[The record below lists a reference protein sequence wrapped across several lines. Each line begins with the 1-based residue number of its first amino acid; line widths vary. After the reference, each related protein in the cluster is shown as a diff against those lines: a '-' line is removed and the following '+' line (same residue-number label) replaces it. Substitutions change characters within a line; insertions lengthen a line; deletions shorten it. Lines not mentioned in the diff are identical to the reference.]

1 MPANELLTMAN
12 ELLTMAIDF
21 IKPYIDKGTYI
32 DNNGVLAQ
40 SYYEGPL
47 WYCPMYDVYEDLRA
61 FIKDVTIRH
70 RTLEEGEG
78 NRLWMILDHTKEPRD
93 YSVVLR
99 IIFSMIRM
107 GLFTKQ
113 QVVDAVSK
121 TENIPALVELIKYDD
136 YSVFNERKLEL

>member
-1 MPANELLTMAN
+1 MTLPANELLTMAIEFVKPYLN
-12 ELLTMAIDF
+12 EL
-21 IKPYIDKGTYI
+21 TYI
-32 DNNGVLAQ
+32 DSNSGAL
-40 SYYEGPL
+40 SYSYTAPLFYHPMHNIYEA
-47 WYCPMYDVYEDLRA
+47 LRA

-70 RTLEEGEG
+70 RTLEEGQG

-121 TENIPALVELIKYDD
+121 TENLPALMELIKYDD

>member
-1 MPANELLTMAN
+1 MPAN

-21 IKPYIDKGTYI
+21 IKPYLSEVTHVDS
-32 DNNGVLAQ
+32 NGVL
-40 SYYEGPL
+40 SYSYTTGPL
-47 WYCPMYDVYEDLRA
+47 FYHPMHEIYEALRA

-70 RTLEEGEG
+70 RTLEEGQG
-78 NRLWMILDHTKEPRD
+78 NRLWMILDCTKEPRD

-121 TENIPALVELIKYDD
+121 TENLPALMELIKYDD
-136 YSVFNERKLEL
+136 YSVFDERKLEL

>member
-1 MPANELLTMAN
+1 MVPANELMS
-12 ELLTMAIDF
+12 MAIDL
-21 IKPYIDKGTYI
+21 ITPYIDDRVYI
-32 DNNGVLAQ
+32 DTDGVLLH

-47 WYCPMYDVYEDLRA
+47 LHCPLMYDVYEALRA
-61 FIKDVTIRH
+61 FIKDITIRH
-70 RTLEEGEG
+70 RTLEEGQG

-121 TENIPALVELIKYDD
+121 TENLPALMELIKYDD
-136 YSVFNERKLEL
+136 YSVFDERMFEL